1 MTDSIK
7 FISSKFDEYE
17 KESLERE
24 ARIVEL
30 ESKVVSLS
38 TKVDKLEYT
47 VDRIEQ
53 YSRRN
58 SILIHGLPEVKGED
72 TDSLVIKTVNQ
83 KMDLDISTADIDRT
97 HRIGAPPKQAG
108 KVRPVAV
115 KFVWHNDGRKIYV
128 NKK

>member
-30 ESKVVSLS
+30 ERKVVSLS

-58 SILIHGLPEVKGED
+58 SIPIHGLPEVKGEVQ
-72 TDSLVIKTVNQ
+72 T
-83 KMDLDISTADIDRT
+83 
-97 HRIGAPPKQAG
+97 P
-108 KVRPVAV
+108 
-115 KFVWHNDGRKIYV
+115 
-128 NKK
+128 